1 MVLEI
6 TLSVVGDDM
15 NETVKKLDGKTT
27 TLKFDITD
35 YDDFVDKISEFVW
48 DELEDNGVYEFDEW
62 DENASM
68 IQIDDDA
75 DDRSYE
81 EILTNYE
88 DVVKK
93 VKNFLDKEGF
103 VIKF

>member
-6 TLSVVGDDM
+6 TLNVVGDDT
-15 NETVKKLDGKTT
+15 NETVKKLDGKKTP
-27 TLKFDITD
+27 LKFDITD

>member
-6 TLSVVGDDM
+6 NLSVVGDDT

-27 TLKFDITD
+27 HLKFDITD
-35 YDDFVDKISEFVW
+35 YEDFVDKINEFVW

-62 DENASM
+62 DEDKSM

-103 VIKF
+103 IIKF

>member
-1 MVLEI
+1 MCI
-6 TLSVVGDDM
+6 RDR
-15 NETVKKLDGKTT
+15 
-27 TLKFDITD
+27 
-35 YDDFVDKISEFVW
+35 

-62 DENASM
+62 DENAAM

-81 EILTNYE
+81 EILNNYE

-93 VKNFLDKEGF
+93 IKNFLDKEGF
-103 VIKF
+103 IIKF

>member
-1 MVLEI
+1 
-6 TLSVVGDDM
+6 
-15 NETVKKLDGKTT
+15 
-27 TLKFDITD
+27 
-35 YDDFVDKISEFVW
+35 
-48 DELEDNGVYEFDEW
+48 
-62 DENASM
+62 M

-93 VKNFLDKEGF
+93 VKNFLDKERF